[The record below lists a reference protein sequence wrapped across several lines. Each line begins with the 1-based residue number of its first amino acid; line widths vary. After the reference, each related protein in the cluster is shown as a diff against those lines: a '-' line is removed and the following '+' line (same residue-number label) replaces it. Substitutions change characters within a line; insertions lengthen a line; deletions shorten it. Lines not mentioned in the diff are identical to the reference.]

1 MRKDI
6 PDDAKTIIKHSIA
19 EQEKE
24 RKEAQRYRTLYKEV
38 PIGLYRTTPDGKILA
53 SNPYLIEILGY
64 DSLEDIQKL
73 DLEKKGFLP
82 TYPRSEFK
90 RILEESGSIAGLESV
105 WKRKDNSIICVRE
118 NAKAIRDEFGNI
130 LYYEGSAEDIT
141 ERRKAEEELI
151 KTKARLEY
159 LLTSCPAVIY
169 TCEPRGRYKT
179 TFMSSNIK
187 EILGHLPEDFIDSP
201 TFWET
206 IIHPEEK
213 DRVIA
218 DFKGTVQTGYY
229 SDVYRVKHKNGYY
242 CWMFEENKLIKD
254 DQDNPIEIIGYWT
267 NITDRKEAEEELRES
282 ENKYRTFFEQSLIST
297 WEEDFSEVKRYINE
311 LRERGIKN
319 LRIYLD
325 NNPNEIIK
333 IAQKVKVEDVNP
345 TTVKMYAAETKEEL
359 LTNLNIVLGDESYLV
374 FKEEILA
381 LNEGQTIFESEG
393 INYTLLGNPIHCLLK
408 VAIVPGYEQNWSK
421 VLISIVDITDHK
433 LAEEA
438 LRASEARW
446 RALVDHAPDIILTV
460 DQKGRILFI
469 NNPPAG
475 LTREEV
481 LNTYVF
487 DYVVPQYR
495 EVVQQSIES
504 VFQTGLPTDYE
515 IAARGPYDQ
524 VSWYA
529 THLGP
534 LIRNGEVHAV
544 TLITRDIT
552 DRKLAEIALRAE
564 RDQAQKYLDVVGVI
578 IVAIDKNQDVTL
590 INKKGCE
597 FLGYQEEEIIGKN
610 WFDNFIPQRLQKN
623 VKVVFNQLIA
633 GDVEPL
639 EFFENPVLTKSGEER
654 TIAWHNTVLRNDE
667 GDIIGTLSSG
677 EDITEK
683 KMVEEVRIELEKH
696 RENFIWMTSHE
707 LRTPITVILGYT
719 EFLQKYFEELDRD
732 RIGRILK
739 VMRNNIDRLERL
751 TTDVTMVSKIERG
764 FLEIDKKESNLK
776 HFLKEA
782 VETYEHLLGEQFI
795 FNAPIE
801 ESITIELDKDRIQQV
816 LDNILNNAIKNTHAK
831 HRKISMNVE
840 ACSNEIQIVIT
851 DNGSGIHP
859 ENLEKIFNQ
868 FFSIETEYSATGTGI
883 GLFISREIIN
893 AHDGA
898 ISAHSDGIGHGAKF
912 IISLPRE

>member
-1 MRKDI
+1 MEIALTLQSLLMRKDI
-6 PDDAKTIIKHSIA
+6 PDDAKTIINHSIA
-19 EQEKE
+19 KQEKE
-24 RKEAQRYRTLYKEV
+24 RRETHRYRTLYKEV

-64 DSLEDIQKL
+64 DSFEDIQKI

-90 RILEESGSIAGLESV
+90 RILEELGSIAGLESI
-105 WKRKDNSIICVRE
+105 WKRKDNSLIYVRE
-118 NAKAIRDEFGNI
+118 NAKAIRDESGNI
-130 LYYEGSAEDIT
+130 LYYEGSVEDIT
-141 ERRKAEEELI
+141 ESRKAEEELI

-169 TCEPRGRYKT
+169 TCEPRGHYKT

-187 EILGHLPEDFIDSP
+187 EILGYLPEDFIDSP

-254 DQDNPIEIIGYWT
+254 DLGNPIEIIGYWT

-282 ENKYRTFFEQSLIST
+282 EKRFRQLVETSPDGITLTDLTGQILIMNNQGLKMLGYHEQ
-297 WEEDFSEVKRYINE
+297 
-311 LRERGIKN
+311 
-319 LRIYLD
+319 
-325 NNPNEIIK
+325 
-333 IAQKVKVEDVNP
+333 
-345 TTVKMYAAETKEEL
+345 EL
-359 LTNLNIVLGDESYLV
+359 LNMNSFDLIVPEDQELAYENMLKTLKLGKTEGLEYTIIRKDGSHFPVELNATV
-374 FKEEILA
+374 
-381 LNEGQTIFESEG
+381 IFDDD
-393 INYTLLGNPIHCLLK
+393 GNPRNFMATIR
-408 VAIVPGYEQNWSK
+408 
-421 VLISIVDITDHK
+421 DITERRQT
-433 LAEEA
+433 EEA

-460 DQKGRILFI
+460 DKKGRILFI

-481 LNTYVF
+481 LNTSVF
-487 DYVVPQYR
+487 DYVEPQYR

-552 DRKLAEIALRAE
+552 DRKIAEIALRAE

-578 IVAIDKNQDVTL
+578 IVAIDKNQDITL

-597 FLGYQEEEIIGKN
+597 FLGFQEEEIIGKN
-610 WFDNFIPQRLQKN
+610 WFDNFIPQRIQKD
-623 VKVVFNQLIA
+623 VKAVFNQLMV
-633 GDVEPL
+633 GEVEPV
-639 EFFENPVLTKSGEER
+639 EFFENSVLTKSGEER
-654 TIAWHNTVLRNDE
+654 TITWHNIVLKDDE
-667 GDIIGTLSSG
+667 GNIIGTLSSG

-683 KMVEEVRIELEKH
+683 KKLEKVRIELEKH

-719 EFLQKYFEELDRD
+719 EFFQRHFEELDRN
-732 RIGRILK
+732 RIERILK

-764 FLEIDKKESNLK
+764 FLEIDKKELKLK

-801 ESITIELDKDRIQQV
+801 ESITIELDKDRIQQI

-831 HRKISMNVE
+831 HRRILMNVE
-840 ACSNEIQIVIT
+840 AFSNEIQIVIT
-851 DNGSGIHP
+851 DNGAGVRP
-859 ENLEKIFNQ
+859 ENLERIFNQ
-868 FFSIETEYSATGTGI
+868 FLSIETEYSACGTGI

-893 AHDGA
+893 AHDGT
-898 ISAHSDGIGHGAKF
+898 ISAHSDGIGHGAQF
-912 IISLPRE
+912 IISLPRG